1 MVKELRTKHL
11 NVCLG
16 ASLNIFGIGF
26 DIGKYGIN
34 LTLGFFWFSI
44 EW

>member
-1 MVKELRTKHL
+1 MVKTTYIKGFHFYF
-11 NVCLG
+11 G
-16 ASLNIFGIGF
+16 ASLNLFGIGF

>member
-1 MVKELRTKHL
+1 MVKTKQAKGVHFYF
-11 NVCLG
+11 G
-16 ASLNIFGIGF
+16 ASLNLFGIGF

>member
-1 MVKELRTKHL
+1 MVKQLHTNHL
-11 NVCLG
+11 SFYFG
-16 ASLNIFGIGF
+16 ASLNLFGIGF